1 MLESLK
7 NNEFL
12 PNVTFETF
20 LAKKTNRGKR
30 TIFNN
35 KPTSENS
42 KSMSK
47 QYMMS
52 ANANALAKAEKRVQ
66 EVED

>member
-35 KPTSENS
+35 KPTSQNARDY
-42 KSMSK
+42 SK
-47 QYMMS
+47 QYMMVS
-52 ANANALAKAEKRVQ
+52 NANAMAKAEQRVQ
-66 EVED
+66 EVEE